1 VRDFDTVEAEGECV
15 GREARWQG
23 SAPSS
28 RSLAEISP
36 RRGGVRIWPARLAV
50 VSIRV
55 YQLTLSPLLGPHCR
69 FAPSC
74 SQYTLEAIARYGL
87 IRGAVLGAR
96 RIGRCHPFH
105 EGGFDPVP

>member
-1 VRDFDTVEAEGECV
+1 VRDVGIAAAEGERI
-15 GREARWQG
+15 GHDAHTRH
-23 SAPSS
+23 SANEQLE
-28 RSLAEISP
+28 LAEIS
-36 RRGGVRIWPARLAV
+36 RTRGGVRIWPARLAV